1 MARILIV
8 EDNELVR
15 RAVRLILE
23 LAEHEV
29 LEASD
34 GEGGLA
40 ALRGET
46 VDAVLA
52 DLSMP
57 GMGGLA
63 FAAAVK
69 AKAPGLPL
77 IVMSGGGVAPD
88 GGDLLDAARDAGAD
102 LVLRK
107 PFDDRALLDALAS
120 LLSRAS

>member
-40 ALRGET
+40 VLRGAT

-63 FAAAVK
+63 FAAALK
-69 AKAPGLPL
+69 AEAPGLPL
-77 IVMSGGGVAPD
+77 IVMSGGGIAPD

-120 LLSRAS
+120 LPPRTS

>member
-23 LAEHEV
+23 LADHEV
-29 LEASD
+29 LEAAD
-34 GEGGLA
+34 GEAGLA
-40 ALRGET
+40 ALKGET
-46 VDAVLA
+46 IDAVLA

-63 FAAAVK
+63 FVRAAK
-69 AKAPGLPL
+69 ASAPGLPV
-77 IVMSGGGVAPD
+77 IAMSGGGVTPD
-88 GGDLLDAARDAGAD
+88 GGDLLEAARKAGAD

-107 PFDDRALLDALAS
+107 PFDDRVLLDALDG
-120 LLSRAS
+120 LPPRNP

>member
-15 RAVRLILE
+15 RAVHLILE

-29 LEASD
+29 LEASN
-34 GEGGLA
+34 GESGLA
-40 ALRGET
+40 LLASET

-63 FAAAVK
+63 FVGA
-69 AKAPGLPL
+69 AKAQVPGLPV
-77 IVMSGGGVAPD
+77 IVMSGGGIAPD
-88 GGDLLDAARDAGAD
+88 GGDLLEAARNAGAD

-120 LLSRAS
+120 LTLRAS

>member
-29 LEASD
+29 GESAD
-34 GEGGLA
+34 GESGLA
-40 ALRGET
+40 ALARERFD
-46 VDAVLA
+46 VVLA

-63 FAAAVK
+63 FVGAVK
-69 AKAPGLPL
+69 TQFSGLPVV
-77 IVMSGGGVAPD
+77 VMSGGGVGSD
-88 GGDLLDAARDAGAD
+88 GGDLLEAARGAGAD

-107 PFDDRALLDALAS
+107 PFDDRALLEALAS
-120 LLSRAS
+120 LPPRAS

>member
-34 GEGGLA
+34 GEGGLVLLQSA
-40 ALRGET
+40 GL
-46 VDAVLA
+46 DIVLA

-63 FAAAVK
+63 FVGAVK
-69 AKAPGLPL
+69 SEVPGLPV
-77 IVMSGGGVAPD
+77 IVMSGGGLAPD
-88 GGDLLDAARDAGAD
+88 GGDLLDAARHAGAD
-102 LVLRK
+102 FVLPK
-107 PFDDRALLDALAS
+107 PFDDRALLDLLGS
-120 LLSRAS
+120 LPLRAS

>member
-34 GEGGLA
+34 GESGLVLLQSA
-40 ALRGET
+40 G
-46 VDAVLA
+46 VDIVLA

-63 FAAAVK
+63 FVGAVK
-69 AKAPGLPL
+69 SRAPGLPV
-77 IVMSGGGVAPD
+77 IVMSGGGLAPD

-102 LVLRK
+102 FVLPK
-107 PFDDRALLDALAS
+107 PFDDRALLDLLAS
-120 LLSRAS
+120 LPPRAS

>member
-34 GEGGLA
+34 GESGLTV
-40 ALRGET
+40 LRGET
-46 VDAVLA
+46 IDAVLA

-69 AKAPGLPL
+69 AEAPGLPL
-77 IVMSGGGVAPD
+77 IVMSGGGIAPD

-120 LLSRAS
+120 LPPRAS

>member
-23 LAEHEV
+23 LADHAV
-29 LEASD
+29 VEASD
-34 GEGGLA
+34 GESGLTHLQDA
-40 ALRGET
+40 T
-46 VDAVLA
+46 IDAVLA

-63 FAAAVK
+63 FVGATK
-69 AKAPGLPL
+69 ARVPGLPV
-77 IVMSGGGVAPD
+77 IVMSGGGIGPD
-88 GGDLLDAARDAGAD
+88 GGDLLDAARNAGAD

-107 PFDDRALLDALAS
+107 PFDDRTLLDALAS
-120 LLSRAS
+120 LPPRVS